1 MVKSEAA
8 RKPKVGKRLLI
19 DDGEDEPGVG
29 EAKILRPGA
38 VLNGGGASAGE
49 QAKSNKMLDFLL
61 KERSSLT
68 T

>member
-8 RKPKVGKRLLI
+8 KKPKVGKRLLI
-19 DDGEDEPGVG
+19 DDGEEEPGVS
-29 EAKILRPGA
+29 EAKLLRPGA
-38 VLNGGGASAGE
+38 AMNGGASAGE
-49 QAKSNKMLDFLL
+49 QAKPNKMLDFLL

>member
-38 VLNGGGASAGE
+38 VLNGGASAGE